1 MNLKVKF
8 KLSIVIIINYL
19 TCWPGQSAYITF
31 QILVVHRTTHSMP
44 FLTHDHITE
53 KYKKCS
59 YTMASHSSGTPLYR
73 LTCIQLGH
81 QLTCI
86 QLGRL
91 PQPFLP
97 VSSLGIFHSRSYLY
111 PAWASSTASLLNSL
125 YMVLL
130 KRCLRKKDQKRNMVF
145 ISCDWPTPSRL
156 RSSTKKSTNPVVPL
170 AGHTLL
176 SGDFLHRQ
184 GSWGRVRIMGKGHTA
199 FPVWGFFS

>member
-1 MNLKVKF
+1 MLLHN
-8 KLSIVIIINYL
+8 
-19 TCWPGQSAYITF
+19 GQSLIRHPTVSTYLYPAW
-31 QILVVHRTTHSMP
+31 
-44 FLTHDHITE
+44 
-53 KYKKCS
+53 
-59 YTMASHSSGTPLYR
+59 ASSTAI

-81 QLTCI
+81 
-86 QLGRL
+86 L
-91 PQPFLP
+91 PQPFSP
-97 VSSLGIFHSRSYLY
+97 VSSLGTFHSHSYLY

-156 RSSTKKSTNPVVPL
+156 RSSTKKSTNPVIPL

-184 GSWGRVRIMGKGHTA
+184 GSWGRVTWHSLSGDFSLRKGSRGRVRIMRKGHIA